1 MISLSYLTLVST
13 MCFLFSLFSAVRRG
27 NLIFEDGYLQQ
38 AKGIKGA
45 ALLLSAVQYRFHST
59 CQEHPRHVHMMN
71 DCLLLLRVCA
81 RRDSAPAH
89 TAFNRHDLMTSAHLN
104 SKLDALKLTLL
115 VIYNKRPLHTPASHG
130 IPILFVTP
138 ITPFTCSHL
147 DHILR
152 TNLGSNL
159 HGVWVAVHA
168 TQLDT
173 TFIADKSLLK
183 LGNKL
188 HAAVGV
194 VEQLETPLDIQD
206 LNLSCL
212 ALLCQ

>member
-1 MISLSYLTLVST
+1 
-13 MCFLFSLFSAVRRG
+13 
-27 NLIFEDGYLQQ
+27 LQQ
-38 AKGIKGA
+38 AKQIKEG
-45 ALLLSAVQYRFHST
+45 ALLLSAVQYRFHLT
-59 CQEHPRHVHMMN
+59 CQGHPRHVHMMI
-71 DCLLLLRVCA
+71 DCLLLLRVCT
-81 RRDSAPAH
+81 RQDSAPAH
-89 TAFNRHDLMTSAHLN
+89 TTFNRHDLMTSAHLN
-104 SKLDALKLTLL
+104 SKLDVLKLTLL
-115 VIYNKRPLHTPASHG
+115 AIYDKRPLHTPASLG

-159 HGVWVAVHA
+159 HGIRVTVHA

-173 TFIADKSLLK
+173 TFITDKSLLE
-183 LGNKL
+183 LRNKL